1 MFTEAMQVMRTNDG
15 EVMGSGG
22 DWGKLEHYILSKVSV
37 LQLQPT
43 VAMRES
49 RASMARPSVFLGKP
63 EIMLSCEIFQFLNVG
78 KHLLFFFPKLCAGQR
93 KHAITL
99 WPLA

>member
-1 MFTEAMQVMRTNDG
+1 MMG

-22 DWGKLEHYILSKVSV
+22 DCGKLEHYILSKEVTV

-43 VAMRES
+43 VAMHES
-49 RASMARPSVFLGKP
+49 RASNGQTFWFSWRSQRF
-63 EIMLSCEIFQFLNVG
+63 MLSCEIFQFLNVG
-78 KHLLFFFPKLCAGQR
+78 KHLLFFFPKLCPGQR

-99 WPLA
+99 WPLAQNY